1 MRQEEATGG
10 GREDAAPRGLGV
22 GVVEAVT
29 ALLLA
34 GIGAAAL
41 WDSRRIGAGWTE
53 DGPQSGYFPFWV
65 GTILVLASLGT
76 LVRAMR
82 SGRRGQDG
90 IFVTWP
96 QLRLVLSV
104 LVPTAV
110 YVAVIPTLGIYL
122 ASALLVAYCMM
133 ALGRFA
139 WWVAVP
145 AGLAVTA
152 LAFVTFE
159 IWFLVALPKGP
170 VEEFLGY

>member
-1 MRQEEATGG
+1 MRQDATGG
-10 GREDAAPRGLGV
+10 GPEDAAPSGLRM

-65 GTILVLASLGT
+65 GVILVLASLGT
-76 LVRAMR
+76 LAQALRPA
-82 SGRRGQDG
+82 RRGQDAV
-90 IFVTWP
+90 FVTWP
-96 QLRLVLSV
+96 QLRMVLSV
-104 LVPTAV
+104 LVPTVV
-110 YVAVIPTLGIYL
+110 YVAVIPVLGIYL
-122 ASALLVAYCMM
+122 ASALLVAYCMV

-139 WWVAVP
+139 WWVAV
-145 AGLAVTA
+145 ATGLAVAA

>member
-1 MRQEEATGG
+1 MGA
-10 GREDAAPRGLGV
+10 
-22 GVVEAVT
+22 VEAVT
-29 ALLLA
+29 ALPLA

-65 GTILVLASLGT
+65 GVILVLASLGT
-76 LVRAMR
+76 LAQALRP
-82 SGRRGQDG
+82 GRQDG

-96 QLRLVLSV
+96 QLRMVLSV

-110 YVAVIPTLGIYL
+110 YVAVIPALGIHL
-122 ASALLVAYCMM
+122 ASALLVACCMV

-139 WWVAVP
+139 WWVAV
-145 AGLAVTA
+145 ATGLAVA
-152 LAFVTFE
+152 VLAFVTFE